1 VITAEATTVVHCGA
15 QDVLDCVADL
25 PRYRQANTKI
35 GDLVAASDDGREL
48 LVTYRARPLGLPL
61 PVRRQRI
68 SVGSCGCVEP
78 GCVELTDVPSRRPR
92 MLAFSA
98 SLQLRPAGRE
108 ETRIVHRATIWC
120 RGPLAP
126 LLERMLCSWLANDV
140 AAETERL
147 TAVVDRPRP
156 MTHSR
161 PRPR

>member
-1 VITAEATTVVHCGA
+1 VIAAEATTVVHCGA
-15 QDVLDCVADL
+15 QDVLECVADL
-25 PRYRQANTKI
+25 KRYRQANTKI

-61 PVRRQRI
+61 PVRQQRI
-68 SVGSCGCVEP
+68 RIGSS

-92 MLAFSA
+92 ILAFSA
-98 SLQLRPAGRE
+98 SLRLRPAGQD

-147 TAVVDRPRP
+147 TAVVDRPQP
-156 MTHSR
+156 MTHSHVR
-161 PRPR
+161 QR